1 MKTVSDIIAGKPRP
15 ENIIEPTAL
24 VIDALRLMEKVN
36 LSYVIVMDGDQY
48 RGIFSERDYSRNVA
62 LKGRSSGTAAIEE
75 VMNTELPVVGLDDSV
90 EHCMALIA
98 QHKARY
104 LVAYDDKNFEGII
117 TIHDLLRLVLANRED
132 VFEHSLKLKLVET
145 AESGGRIY

>member
-1 MKTVSDIIAGKPRP
+1 MKTVSDIIASKPRP

-24 VIDALRLMEKVN
+24 VIDALRLMENVN

-48 RGIFSERDYSRNVA
+48 KGIFSERDYSRNVA
-62 LKGRSSGTAAIEE
+62 LKGRSSGTASIEE
-75 VMNTELPVVGLDDSV
+75 VMNTEVPVVGLDDSV
-90 EHCMALIA
+90 EQCMALIA

-104 LVAYDDKNFEGII
+104 LVVYDGKNFEGVI

-132 VFEHSLKLKLVET
+132 VFEHSLKLKLVDS
-145 AESGGRIY
+145 AESGGKIY

>member
-1 MKTVSDIIAGKPRP
+1 MKTVSDIIASKPRP

-24 VIDALRLMEKVN
+24 VIDALRIMESVN

-48 RGIFSERDYSRNVA
+48 KGVFSERDYSRNVA
-62 LKGRSSGTAAIEE
+62 LKGRSSGTASVEE
-75 VMNTELPVVGLDDSV
+75 VMNTNLPVVGLDDSV
-90 EHCMALIA
+90 EQCMALMA

-104 LVAYDDKNFEGII
+104 LVVYDDKTFEGII

-132 VFEHSLKLKLVET
+132 VFEHSLKLKLVDT